1 MLAIALPAIML
12 ACNQKKVEQLTEE
25 NTELSSAN
33 QELNVQVEDYLQT
46 FNEIEANLEEIKQR
60 ENLIEMT
67 TSDDV
72 NNSDKAKQGIVE
84 DIRRINA
91 LMLENREK
99 MQELQTKLSGTSSH
113 FQKMVARLNER
124 IKEQD
129 SQILAMKEE
138 LEQMNSANQ
147 ELTVNLQAL
156 NTTLDTLSRT
166 NFEQGQLISE
176 QKDIIDNQTAEMN
189 KAYVAIG
196 SLKQLKEE
204 QVVLTEGGLFGLG
217 KVEKL
222 NEQASPEAFRQIN
235 IREVHEIPVEAR
247 KMELVTTHPEG
258 SYTLSKNEAEVVEK
272 LVITDPDRFWN
283 TSRYLVV
290 KVN

>member
-25 NTELSSAN
+25 NTQLSSAN

-72 NNSDKAKQGIVE
+72 NNTDKAKQGIVE

-166 NFEQGQLISE
+166 NFEQEQLISE

-235 IREVHEIPVEAR
+235 IREVQEIPVDAR